1 MNVPA
6 SAAASLVPEAAVP
19 NPPCSDGP
27 APADPFRPAW
37 HYSARKNWLNDPNGL
52 IHVHG
57 TYHLFYQHNPSGV
70 AWGNMS
76 WGHATSPDL
85 LHWKEQQV
93 AIPCDSNEAIY
104 SGSVVFDPENTSG
117 FGTAGTPPLVA
128 IYTSAYTDA
137 SPLRGRQAQ
146 SLAYSLDL
154 GQTWTKYAGNPVLD
168 RASANFRDPKVF
180 RYDGTAGSYW
190 VMAAVEATDRVVVFY
205 RSENLKDWD
214 YLSSFGP
221 ANATGGDWEC
231 PDLFPL
237 AVDGDP
243 ADTKWVLVVNL
254 NPGGIAGGSGAQ
266 YFVGSFDGVRFRSE
280 NTVTEGLHPDE
291 SRMPDYAWL
300 DRGRDYYAAVSF
312 NDAPGGRRIMIGW
325 MNNWDYAAT
334 TPTAGWCGAMSLP
347 RELTLTRRGGGVV
360 LRQAAIDP
368 FGGPEN
374 GPDNGPDNGRISWGP
389 RELHPGMV
397 DLPAPESGA
406 TAGGGLRGAAAVVAG
421 AASAAARLDVEIEP
435 GTAARVGLL
444 LRTGGAERTVLA
456 YDTATSRL
464 SLDRR
469 ESGAVAFH
477 EGFASVE
484 HVHVPL
490 DGGVL
495 RLQVYL
501 DACSVEVFAQDGLA
515 VLTDLVFPAESSTGM
530 ALFAEGH
537 GARVRTLD
545 LRRR

>member
-6 SAAASLVPEAAVP
+6 SAVVSAVPESAASLPLS
-19 NPPCSDGP
+19 SDL
-27 APADPFRPAW
+27 FRPEW
-37 HYSARKNWLNDPNGL
+37 HYSAGKNWLNDPNGL
-52 IHVHG
+52 IHLNG
-57 TYHLFYQHNPSGV
+57 TYHLFYQHNPSGD

-85 LHWKEQQV
+85 LHWEEQPV
-93 AIPCDSNEAIY
+93 AIPCDGNEAIF
-104 SGSVVFDPENTSG
+104 SGSVVFDPDNTSG
-117 FGTAGTPPLVA
+117 FGTPGTPPLVA
-128 IYTSAYTDA
+128 VYTSAYTDA
-137 SPLRGRQAQ
+137 SPVRGRQAQ
-146 SLAYSLDL
+146 SLAFSLDQ

-180 RYDGTAGSYW
+180 RYDGPAGSYW
-190 VMAAVEATDRVVVFY
+190 VMAAVEATDCVVVLY
-205 RSENLKDWD
+205 RSADLKDWE

-237 AVDGDP
+237 AVDGRP

-266 YFVGSFDGVRFRSE
+266 YFTGTFDGVHFRSE
-280 NTVTEGLHPDE
+280 TTVTEGLQPDG

-312 NDAPGGRRIMIGW
+312 NDAPGGRRITIGW
-325 MNNWDYAAT
+325 MNNWDYAGK
-334 TPTAGWCGAMSLP
+334 TPTKGWRGAMSLA
-347 RELTLTRRGGGVV
+347 REVTLTRLPSGGVV

-368 FGGPEN
+368 FGGP
-374 GPDNGPDNGRISWGP
+374 DARRISLGS
-389 RELHPGMV
+389 RELHPGTV
-397 DLPAPESGA
+397 DLVTPESGA
-406 TAGGGLRGAAAVVAG
+406 AGGGLGGAAVG
-421 AASAAARLDVEIEP
+421 AAPSAAARIDVAIEP
-435 GTAARVGLL
+435 GTAAKVGLL

-469 ESGAVAFH
+469 ESGAVEFH
-477 EGFASVE
+477 ENFASVE

-490 DGGVL
+490 DGGRL

-537 GARVRTLD
+537 GARVRMLD
-545 LRRR
+545 IRRR

>member
-6 SAAASLVPEAAVP
+6 TASTSLLPATAL
-19 NPPCSDGP
+19 SLA
-27 APADPFRPAW
+27 APADPFRPEW

-57 TYHLFYQHNPSGV
+57 TYHLFYQHNPSGQ

-85 LHWKEQQV
+85 LHWEEQPV
-93 AIPCDSNEAIY
+93 AIPCDGNEAIY
-104 SGSVVFDPENTSG
+104 SGSVVFDPDNTSG
-117 FGTAGTPPLVA
+117 FGTPGTPPLVA

-137 SPLRGRQAQ
+137 APLRGRQAQ

-180 RYDGTAGSYW
+180 RYDGPAGSYW
-190 VMAAVEATDRVVVFY
+190 VMAAVEATDRVVVLY
-205 RSENLKDWD
+205 RSENLRDWD

-221 ANATGGDWEC
+221 ANATEGDWEC

-237 AVDGDP
+237 PVDGDP
-243 ADTKWVLVVNL
+243 ADTKWVLVINL

-266 YFVGSFDGVRFRSE
+266 YFVGTFDGVRFRSE
-280 NTVTEGLHPDE
+280 TTVTEGLQPDG

-300 DRGRDYYAAVSF
+300 DWGRDYYAAVSF

-334 TPTAGWCGAMSLP
+334 TPTEGWCGAMSLP
-347 RELTLTRRGGGVV
+347 REVTLTRRDGGVV
-360 LRQAAIDP
+360 LRQTAIDP
-368 FGGPEN
+368 FDGA
-374 GPDNGPDNGRISWGP
+374 DARRISLGP
-389 RELHPGMV
+389 RELHPGTV
-397 DLPAPESGA
+397 DLPVSDPGA
-406 TAGGGLRGAAAVVAG
+406 AGGGLGG
-421 AASAAARLDVEIEP
+421 AASAAARIDVEIEP

-444 LRTGGAERTVLA
+444 LRTGGTERTVLA
-456 YDTATSRL
+456 YETATSRL
-464 SLDRR
+464 FLDRR
-469 ESGAVAFH
+469 ASGAVDFH

-484 HVHVPL
+484 HVAVPL
-490 DGGVL
+490 DGGRL

-515 VLTDLVFPAESSTGM
+515 VLTDLVFPEASSTGM

-537 GARVRTLD
+537 GARVRKLD
-545 LRRR
+545 IWRR